1 MNNKHKLEVAKQ
13 DFIKSYKGKLTKNN
27 RGWYLKDAGSW
38 RKVDIWKVLYHY
50 LRSRR
55 EGLGKHSNVVKIY
68 SDVTCNLKYTA
79 DVTHA

>member
-1 MNNKHKLEVAKQ
+1 MDKQQKLEKAKN

-27 RGWYLKDAGSW
+27 RTWYLKDAGAW

-55 EGLGKHSNVVKIY
+55 EGIGKRSSVTKIY
-68 SDVTCNLKYTA
+68 SDVTYNLKYTA
-79 DVTHA
+79 EVGA